1 MAYVELNYANDKE
14 KNKLCGVV
22 PLPDRDTDWLRGL
35 AATMRNQLTWGGD
48 KPLREWM
55 TKNRLDGFSQLVG
68 VDKND
73 TAKVEII
80 QRMKNNGLP
89 AMMKLQQFIQEL
101 DQMKEKELSNPQF
114 QVEKKLFF
122 NAELAETV
130 PRVDRSKMVKFWS
143 KLTVLPIPPTILPMP
158 QLEM

>member
-1 MAYVELNYANDKE
+1 M
-14 KNKLCGVV
+14 V

-55 TKNRLDGFSQLVG
+55 TKNRLDGFSQLVRG

-80 QRMKNNGLP
+80 QRMKTM
-89 AMMKLQQFIQEL
+89 A
-101 DQMKEKELSNPQF
+101 S
-114 QVEKKLFF
+114 
-122 NAELAETV
+122 
-130 PRVDRSKMVKFWS
+130 
-143 KLTVLPIPPTILPMP
+143 PP
-158 QLEM
+158 